1 MALQQRL
8 SLSPRLSQ
16 RLVLT
21 PAMQQAIKL
30 LPLTTLE
37 LADVINQRNLH
48 LSAFDPSWPVVVRCV
63 CFLFQELLSGPLLR
77 IRRGFLRPPP
87 R

>member
-8 SLSPRLSQ
+8 SLSPKLSQ

-37 LADVINQRNLH
+37 LADVINQEMCEN
-48 LSAFDPSWPVVVRCV
+48 
-63 CFLFQELLSGPLLR
+63 PLLEE
-77 IRRGFLRPPP
+77 IPDDEATGPTPETDADGGDGSMGAEA
-87 R
+87 

>member
-8 SLSPRLSQ
+8 SLSPKLSQ

-37 LADVINQRNLH
+37 LADVINQEMIEN
-48 LSAFDPSWPVVVRCV
+48 
-63 CFLFQELLSGPLLR
+63 PLLEE
-77 IRRGFLRPPP
+77 IPEDELAGPAPETDSEGADG
-87 R
+87 